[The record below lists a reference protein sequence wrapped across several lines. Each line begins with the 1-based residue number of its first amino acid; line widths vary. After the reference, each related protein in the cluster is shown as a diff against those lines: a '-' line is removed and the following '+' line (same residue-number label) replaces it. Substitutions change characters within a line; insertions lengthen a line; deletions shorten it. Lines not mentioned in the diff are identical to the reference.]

1 MNLQRAL
8 NAGKET
14 KSAAASRTRVPPVAG
29 EEEARAKALQ
39 RQWLVRKVEGMAAEQ
54 KAVG

>member
-14 KSAAASRTRVPPVAG
+14 KSAAASRKTVLPVAG
-29 EEEARAKALQ
+29 EEEAPAKALQ

-54 KAVG
+54 KVVG